1 MTKYFVRELVEE
13 EEEEEIKAYMG
24 KMKKL
29 LELNAF
35 S

>member
-1 MTKYFVRELVEE
+1 MTKYFVRELVE